1 MAGGP
6 HHTCFTSAV
15 GIDCLE
21 DFAEIAGVELV
32 AIGSGTTAGVFR
44 RELRWNQAY
53 YHLADG
59 PPTPL
64 RNPYDFQELRS
75 HGGHRSEAARR

>member
-1 MAGGP
+1 MPLGVHVGSVTARPFIEEHQPLVTPPWHVHGP
-6 HHTCFTSAV
+6 ARLTGAWFGRPS
-15 GIDCLE
+15 
-21 DFAEIAGVELV
+21 
-32 AIGSGTTAGVFR
+32 TAR
-44 RELRWNQAY
+44 AAPEN